1 MQVYKSKG
9 CRRNCSGNLLSVFF
23 HEIYLSLIKI
33 LLMDNYQ
40 PHLRKTVSYY
50 QLLLQRY
57 ARRFVQD
64 DNLSAKI
71 VEEVLECQYNI
82 NSLVPCKHLRHVLKT
97 DVLNKCYYHIQA
109 IIFGQ
114 EITNKPLPNR
124 LKRIIETGKTET
136 K

>member
-1 MQVYKSKG
+1 
-9 CRRNCSGNLLSVFF
+9 
-23 HEIYLSLIKI
+23 
-33 LLMDNYQ
+33 MDNYQ

-82 NSLVPCKHLRHVLKT
+82 NSLVPCKHLRNVLKT